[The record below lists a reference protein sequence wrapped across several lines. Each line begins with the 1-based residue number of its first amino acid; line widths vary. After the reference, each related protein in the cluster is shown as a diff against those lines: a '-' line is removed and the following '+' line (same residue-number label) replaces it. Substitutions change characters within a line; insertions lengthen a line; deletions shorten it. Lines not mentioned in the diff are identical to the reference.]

1 MQLEKDCTEITSAMR
16 PGRRDPMVCRSRSN
30 GTDAPHARV
39 DSGRSLTSMATILTV
54 YLLLV
59 MHVVVVAVEEANH
72 VGTIEVQPAI
82 DGPSSNTDGAFV
94 EAKADLDHL
103 RAAYALA
110 QSAPQPKWC
119 AEYGCGTWGM
129 RGLPYLWE
137 TFR

>member
-1 MQLEKDCTEITSAMR
+1 
-16 PGRRDPMVCRSRSN
+16 
-30 GTDAPHARV
+30 
-39 DSGRSLTSMATILTV
+39 MATILTV

-72 VGTIEVQPAI
+72 VGTIVVHPMN
-82 DGPSSNTDGAFV
+82 GPSSDTFI
-94 EAKADLDHL
+94 EAKADLDRL